1 MSGPELLAAETVA
14 ATATAA
20 ETAAAAEAISAAI
33 AAAEAEAAILAAE
46 AAAAEG
52 AAAATAMS
60 TGDAIAA
67 AEANLYGGEMGAQLY
82 GSPIN
87 PLDAAINAAEQE
99 AAAINMAQAYT
110 GQGLADPFEKFLQYG
125 VDADA
130 PGAAMRSLQSG
141 FANDPLNTL
150 KSLPQYLGM
159 PAGGPSAIQT
169 MYGANIAKQMLG
181 GSGRPQST
189 TSTTQIRPGQQV
201 NMSQPMSLLAPQI
214 RRRRGISLL

>member
-20 ETAAAAEAISAAI
+20 ETAAAAEVINAAI
-33 AAAEAEAAILAAE
+33 AAAEAEAAIIAATEAAAATTATTAAE
-46 AAAAEG
+46 AAETNLMGAELFWG
-52 AAAATAMS
+52 GQLDPLQA
-60 TGDAIAA
+60 AIAN
-67 AEANLYGGEMGAQLY
+67 AEQQAT
-82 GSPIN
+82 
-87 PLDAAINAAEQE
+87 AINAA
-99 AAAINMAQAYT
+99 QAYADA
-110 GQGLADPFEKFLQYG
+110 GMIDPFEKFLQYG

>member
-33 AAAEAEAAILAAE
+33 AAAEAEAAIIAATEAAAATTAAE
-46 AAAAEG
+46 AAGTNLMGAELFG
-52 AAAATAMS
+52 GGQLDPLQA
-60 TGDAIAA
+60 AIAN
-67 AEANLYGGEMGAQLY
+67 AEQQAT
-82 GSPIN
+82 
-87 PLDAAINAAEQE
+87 AINAA
-99 AAAINMAQAYT
+99 QAYADA
-110 GQGLADPFEKFLQYG
+110 GMIDPFEKFLQYG

-159 PAGGPSAIQT
+159 SAGGPSAIQT

>member
-1 MSGPELLAAETVA
+1 M
-14 ATATAA
+14 
-20 ETAAAAEAISAAI
+20 
-33 AAAEAEAAILAAE
+33 AAEAEAAIIAATE

-52 AAAATAMS
+52 ATAATAMS

-99 AAAINMAQAYT
+99 VAAINMAQAYT

-130 PGAAMRSLQSG
+130 PGATMRSLQSG

-159 PAGGPSAIQT
+159 SAGGPSAIQT

>member
-52 AAAATAMS
+52 ATAAS
-60 TGDAIAA
+60 
-67 AEANLYGGEMGAQLY
+67 AELFGGGALD
-82 GSPIN
+82 
-87 PLDAAINAAEQE
+87 PLQAAISAAEQE

>member
-33 AAAEAEAAILAAE
+33 AAAEAEAAIIAATEAAAATTAAE
-46 AAAAEG
+46 AAGTNLMGAELFG
-52 AAAATAMS
+52 GGQLDPLQA
-60 TGDAIAA
+60 AIAN
-67 AEANLYGGEMGAQLY
+67 AEQQAT
-82 GSPIN
+82 
-87 PLDAAINAAEQE
+87 AINAA
-99 AAAINMAQAYT
+99 QAYADA
-110 GQGLADPFEKFLQYG
+110 GMIDPFEKFLQYG